1 MPRLGDATDRGD
13 VLCYPSDIYGREYSR
28 SLPSR
33 SRLMY
38 GAEANVPVFS
48 FMGLLL
54 GELFYL
60 SSWARTAVL
69 QETEV

>member
-38 GAEANVPVFS
+38 GAEANVPYLRSWVS
-48 FMGLLL
+48 FL